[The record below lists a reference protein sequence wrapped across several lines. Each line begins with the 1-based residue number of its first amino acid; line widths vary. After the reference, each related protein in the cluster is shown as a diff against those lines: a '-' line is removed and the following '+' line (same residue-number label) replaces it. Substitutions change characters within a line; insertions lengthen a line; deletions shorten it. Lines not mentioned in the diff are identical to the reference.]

1 MSLVSLENVTNYGN
15 LSTPDGQYKTTTEQ
29 NNYEIY
35 EDVAGYFWKVISPI
49 IFIVGITGNT
59 AILIALKRMRFQRR
73 PPLIFLFALAFFDMI
88 VLCVGLSQY
97 WVLYTFDYNLRL
109 VGQAG
114 CKLSLFIIY
123 WSMQCCSWIL
133 VCVVFE
139 RFLKIKF
146 PLKYMRLVTIPR
158 CIRIIIIVIVLLA
171 LIDMHLFFTN
181 GITNHDNETEC
192 TSLNAQYLQF
202 DEYVFI
208 WIDMVFISILPFIL
222 MITMN
227 AFIIHA
233 LREYRRWRDGSVPN
247 PMTADRMNRVDTEL
261 TTMLLFTSFYF
272 LLTTAP
278 ISIYYAVD
286 SYKKTRS
293 DYDESAKEISR
304 TVLYLFQFTNYAM
317 NYIVYNLSN
326 KRFGKKRNFR

>member
-15 LSTPDGQYKTTTEQ
+15 LSTPDDQYKTTTEQ
-29 NNYEIY
+29 NNFEIY

-49 IFIVGITGNT
+49 IFIVGMTGNT

-158 CIRIIIIVIVLLA
+158 CVRIIIIVIVLLA
-171 LIDMHLFFTN
+171 FIDMHLFFTN
-181 GITNHDNETEC
+181 GITNHDNEKEC

-247 PMTADRMNRVDTEL
+247 PMTADRMNRVDTSL
-261 TTMLLFTSFYF
+261 TIMLLFTSFYF

-293 DYDESAKEISR
+293 DYDESAKEISW

-326 KRFGKKRNFR
+326 KRFGKKRSLR